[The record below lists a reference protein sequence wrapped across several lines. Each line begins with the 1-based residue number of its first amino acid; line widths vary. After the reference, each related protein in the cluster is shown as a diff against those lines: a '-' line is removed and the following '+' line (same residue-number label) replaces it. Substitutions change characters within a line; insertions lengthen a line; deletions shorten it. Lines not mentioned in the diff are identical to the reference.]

1 MVGSIQGSVTP
12 QSVRHGIT
20 RPLAPVEWVS
30 KSPTVCIKSRW
41 NYIHTITYN
50 NRNLSNTNKHKDG
63 KKIQL
68 SMQYMYLFKILTTC
82 VQCQSIKFYP
92 SVRFSGSISPM
103 SWDFKIKSYTPMQ
116 NYKILFSYLKLWQSC
131 ATLSAICWWIFLHF
145 TIKQQIIVISLQQYD
160 QSPQNLVQWCR
171 TYLWCAQ
178 PPSWY
183 LLWCRTGLSGVSA
196 VCYLGFYK

>member
-1 MVGSIQGSVTP
+1 
-12 QSVRHGIT
+12 
-20 RPLAPVEWVS
+20 
-30 KSPTVCIKSRW
+30 
-41 NYIHTITYN
+41 
-50 NRNLSNTNKHKDG
+50 
-63 KKIQL
+63 
-68 SMQYMYLFKILTTC
+68 
-82 VQCQSIKFYP
+82 
-92 SVRFSGSISPM
+92 
-103 SWDFKIKSYTPMQ
+103 MQ

-196 VCYLGFYK
+196 VCYLGFYKLNFSWQVHLRDMFRIIIPNFVQTVIWLQRYRNFCIFLVNCENSIDDSTKYHIIVKGNRIKFV